1 MCARAVSLNT
11 KIDPQEKE
19 VFIET
24 CESLGMTPSSAIKVF
39 VRVFNEHGGF
49 PFELR
54 RGFPSTETAGTTPDQ
69 SVEPT
74 ARPEARGSSD
84 APRDRMR
91 SAADLFAA
99 QEEAAVAR
107 RAPVAART
115 AATSPTETRSA
126 PMPDNPLRRREL
138 SASQLAMN
146 IPEIGGRDERTAVE
160 RPASTADASDT
171 AVLNRQELDAVMASV
186 YDSVPAQGGTSRNA
200 SAPQVTGGT
209 RQNPSARAGERASA
223 PSPAALRDLEE
234 PYGNYDS
241 NFEQLSHN
249 EMQNPHIFERR
260 AGRGRI

>member
-54 RGFPSTETAGTTPDQ
+54 RGFPSTESAGTSPET

-74 ARPEARGSSD
+74 TRPDARPTGESL
-84 APRDRMR
+84 RDRNR
-91 SAADLFAA
+91 SAADLFVT
-99 QEEAAVAR
+99 QDEAAVSR
-107 RAPVAART
+107 RSAVAART
-115 AATSPTETRSA
+115 PSISPAEPRSSA
-126 PMPDNPLRRREL
+126 VPENPLRRREL
-138 SASQLAMN
+138 SASQLALN
-146 IPEIGGRDERTAVE
+146 IPEIGRRDERVGSE
-160 RPASTADASDT
+160 MPGSSTDASDT

-186 YDSVPAQGGTSRNA
+186 YDSVPPQGSATRSASPASSATSVRPTASPRPGEQAAAGA
-200 SAPQVTGGT
+200 SA
-209 RQNPSARAGERASA
+209 AY
-223 PSPAALRDLEE
+223 RDLEE

-249 EMQNPHIFERR
+249 EMQNAHIFERR